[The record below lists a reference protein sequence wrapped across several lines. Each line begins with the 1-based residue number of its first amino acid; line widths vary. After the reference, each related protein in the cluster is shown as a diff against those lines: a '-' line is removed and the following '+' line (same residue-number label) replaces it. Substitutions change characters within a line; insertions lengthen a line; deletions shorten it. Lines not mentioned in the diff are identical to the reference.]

1 MCVFVYVWVTMPI
14 VPTLVLWAKR
24 IAKTKHAHIWALTC
38 QGLLVPLN
46 VLPII
51 CLSLSALYSL
61 SCSLLNGF
69 LSLSVPPL
77 THTHTQT
84 CRQCLAPSL
93 PPRSLS
99 FNTYKTE
106 KIQSGLGSG
115 HLEAAKEFGISPVAS
130 CSIVLSAAV
139 SVNSRHWRLLPSLF
153 TAHPLRGLPGLPWAD
168 CPRPSLV

>member
-61 SCSLLNGF
+61 SCPCSMA
-69 LSLSVPPL
+69 SSHCPSHPSH
-77 THTHTQT
+77 THTH
-84 CRQCLAPSL
+84 AGSASL
-93 PPRSLS
+93 PPRPPPRSLS